1 MEVQAYANSST
12 RLIKQTWG
20 KEAKLL
26 APSSKLIQSLLGE
39 RPRGLWTKCFLRA
52 YFFPCV
58 RLGFSCAPLL
68 PCTWEYC
75 RFTPGVPL
83 LAFCMLAWLSA
94 GLMGFFALIVVKMIS
109 C

>member
-1 MEVQAYANSST
+1 MEAQAYAGSST

-39 RPRGLWTKCFLRA
+39 RPRGLWTKCCLRA

-75 RFTPGVPL
+75 RFVPGVPL
-83 LAFCMLAWLSA
+83 LAFCMLALLLA
-94 GLMGFFALIVVKMIS
+94 GVMGFFVLIVVKMIS
-109 C
+109 G